1 LINESHLKNSCEIW
15 VGGIEYSLGINVKKF
30 QMNDVYPC
38 ELFKYQKMS
47 VFIIDVLNIYI
58 NVFFLAL
65 KSPKILIFVS
75 STDTREIGG
84 WGWWFFQ
91 FWKTIEGNGVVWM
104 TSSFEYSYVSIRLV
118 LCFGCW
124 LVYVGWRLGLGH

>member
-1 LINESHLKNSCEIW
+1 
-15 VGGIEYSLGINVKKF
+15 
-30 QMNDVYPC
+30 MNDVYPC

-84 WGWWFFQ
+84 WG
-91 FWKTIEGNGVVWM
+91 
-104 TSSFEYSYVSIRLV
+104 
-118 LCFGCW
+118 
-124 LVYVGWRLGLGH
+124 